1 MAMPTMKRN
10 AGKTRSTNVM
20 PLFPWKCR
28 IHAGTIWVETP
39 AMSFTKIIMN
49 MTKPRRASME
59 VIRGR
64 PIAARAEASGRL
76 VGELGVFMPDCID
89 TI

>member
-28 IHAGTIWVETP
+28 IHAGTILVETP

-49 MTKPRRASME
+49 MTKPRRASMDA
-59 VIRGR
+59 IRGL
-64 PIAARAEASGRL
+64 ANGAGASGG
-76 VGELGVFMPDCID
+76 VGGALGVFMPDCID